1 MQPAA
6 RSNFSVAATSM
17 SSSSEINATMSE
29 SKRIQGCTKT
39 GAAPDVKL
47 VRFFK
52 SLYPSK
58 TVDNV
63 ARDMGV
69 SRGTAKNW
77 VEGKSRPD
85 FFATLHLIAVYGPE
99 FAAEMFP
106 NIRWLQD
113 AFTRH
118 QIEQVI
124 AEREANERRLEALH
138 GRL

>member
-1 MQPAA
+1 
-6 RSNFSVAATSM
+6 
-17 SSSSEINATMSE
+17 MSE
-29 SKRIQGCTKT
+29 SKKIQGCTKM
-39 GAAPDVKL
+39 GADPDTKL
-47 VRFFK
+47 VRFLK
-52 SLYPSK
+52 ALYPSK

-69 SRGTAKNW
+69 ARGTAKNW

-85 FFATLHLIAVYGPE
+85 FFATLRLLDVYGPE

-106 NIRWLQD
+106 HLRWLQD
-113 AFTRH
+113 AYVRY
-118 QIEQVI
+118 QIDLAT